1 MNYETA
7 RGYEDDFI
15 RQHGIPTGKNL
26 KKGQKSNFNPK
37 RTKTRGNKCHS
48 FVENKTRDAK
58 RQKALVKGK
67 VL

>member
-1 MNYETA
+1 MDCIGQE
-7 RGYEDDFI
+7 I
-15 RQHGIPTGKNL
+15 VKHGILTGKNL

-58 RQKALVKGK
+58 RQKAIVKGK